1 LKDAR
6 LSTGFG
12 DEAIQGSQGI
22 ARHLWIATPSLAL
35 GLAMT
40 NNRERAKGCSVAI
53 DAHAAAGSN
62 VGCAFGKGLKVEA
75 IRKAPIPI
83 AQEPM

>member
-40 NNRERAKGCSVAI
+40 NDPRARRRLISC
-53 DAHAAAGSN
+53 N
-62 VGCAFGKGLKVEA
+62 
-75 IRKAPIPI
+75 
-83 AQEPM
+83 